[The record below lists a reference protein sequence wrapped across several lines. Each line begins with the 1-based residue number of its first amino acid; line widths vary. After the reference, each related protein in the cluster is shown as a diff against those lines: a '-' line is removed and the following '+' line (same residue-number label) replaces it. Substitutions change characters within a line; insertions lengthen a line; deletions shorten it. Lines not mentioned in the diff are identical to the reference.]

1 MKTVKNILTIALFGL
16 FLNLPATTYA
26 SDSLPASSVTQPQKA
41 SFQVAMYQV
50 INSLKMNLRIEKLG
64 EEQLTIKILD
74 QHGKV
79 LYKDLLSKKRHMYA
93 RVLNFSE
100 LGDGEYSIVV
110 SNGKEEIVKE
120 LSLSTKALYEMP
132 KRLLIAGN

>member
-1 MKTVKNILTIALFGL
+1 MKTVKHILRATLFGL
-16 FLNLPATTYA
+16 FLNLPETTHA
-26 SDSLPASSVTQPQKA
+26 SDSLPDPSTVHPQKT
-41 SFQVAMYQV
+41 SFQVAMYRI
-50 INSLKMNLRIEKLG
+50 INSLNMNLRIEKMG
-64 EEQLTIKILD
+64 DEQLTIKILD
-74 QHGKV
+74 QRGKV
-79 LYKDLLSKKRHMYA
+79 LYKELLGKKRHMYA

-110 SNGKEEIVKE
+110 SNGKEEIVKD

>member
-1 MKTVKNILTIALFGL
+1 MKTAKHILTAVLFGL
-16 FLNLPATTYA
+16 CLNLPATTRA
-26 SDSLPASSVTQPQKA
+26 SDSLSDPSTVQPLNP
-41 SFQVAMYQV
+41 SFQVAMYRV
-50 INSLKMNLRIEKLG
+50 INSLNMNLRIEKMG
-64 EEQLTIKILD
+64 EDKLTIKILD
-74 QHGKV
+74 ERGKV
-79 LYKDLLSKKRHMYA
+79 LYEELMGKKRYTYA